1 MCTDTSWIWANSII
15 ILGPWCPL
23 AWHKWA
29 ICESLLCENRF
40 HHFAKVFSLKVS
52 HYTYGS
58 WQILQQTTKT
68 VGMVAEV
75 VSVKGHAQTTLQRF
89 KTCVT
94 MSATLSDSKQSQTM
108 LLFMIYLL
116 WHKHNVVL
124 AQAFWTIS
132 QVNQQY
138 VAHSCFPLLA
148 QGGQSGGKYGS
159 VCKACGKLG
168 GPGACSAGNVEKI
181 FTFAMAWKCFCY
193 ISEVSGFRFST

>member
-132 QVNQQY
+132 QVNEQY
-138 VAHSCFPLLA
+138 VTHSCFPLLA
-148 QGGQSGGKYGS
+148 QGGAKWGQVRVRVQSMWQTRGSGGMLR
-159 VCKACGKLG
+159 GKRG
-168 GPGACSAGNVEKI
+168 KH
-181 FTFAMAWKCFCY
+181 FHFCNGM
-193 ISEVSGFRFST
+193 EMLLLHFRGFRFST